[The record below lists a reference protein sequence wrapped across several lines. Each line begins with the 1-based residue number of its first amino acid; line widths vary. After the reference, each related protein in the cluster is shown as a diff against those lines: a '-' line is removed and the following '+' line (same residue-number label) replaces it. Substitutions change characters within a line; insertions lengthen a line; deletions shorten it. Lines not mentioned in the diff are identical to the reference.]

1 MQLRQITRPDHDTV
15 LALNQGALDGV
26 GPLDGDR
33 LEWILG
39 LADQMLLADDDGTI
53 AGFALTLMPGTEYD
67 SANYR
72 WFCERYEAFTYL
84 DRIVIAPSHRR
95 QGVGTAIYDAVEAAA
110 AECHHPRVA
119 LEVNVEPPNVA
130 SLGFHT
136 SRGYAEVGRLEQDD
150 GKTVAMMVK
159 SLT

>member
-1 MQLRQITRPDHDTV
+1 MQLRQITPSDHDAV

-26 GPLDGDR
+26 GPLDAAR
-33 LEWILG
+33 LEWIIG
-39 LADQMLLADDDGTI
+39 MADQPLLADDDGTV
-53 AGFALTLMPGTEYD
+53 AGFVLTLVPGTAYD

-95 QGVGTAIYDAVEAAA
+95 RGVGTTIYDAVEAAA
-110 AECHHPRVA
+110 AERHHPRVA

-130 SLGFHT
+130 SLGFHA
-136 SRGYAEVGRLEQDD
+136 SRGYAEVGRLGQDD
-150 GKTVAMMVK
+150 DKTVALMVK